1 MAKKEGARVIMH
13 LDMDAFFVNV
23 ELLAR
28 PDLRGLPLIVAPSSA
43 RSVVTSAS
51 YEARAYGVRSAMP
64 LTQAR
69 RLCPQAVV
77 LPPAGDY
84 RGYSRQI
91 MQILQKVSPLVEQ
104 VSVDEAFLDLTGRLG
119 RGENPVDIAQAT
131 RQEILDTLGL
141 PSSVGLAPSKLL
153 AKMASDGSKPQGLW
167 VIPPARVQDFLDPL
181 PVSQLWGVGAKTSA
195 ALAKLGIRRVEQLRS
210 YDLSYLQ
217 ARFGQAQ
224 GLHLYRMARG
234 LDDRPVTPYREEK
247 SIGAE
252 HTFEQD
258 LSSRQELLS
267 QLYRLSL
274 EVARRLRA
282 RGKQAASLS
291 LKIRYSDFETVTRS
305 CPLEVSSSSGYVF
318 YEALSR
324 RLGELGVVGSAS
336 LLPRPLRLVGVRAEK
351 LEDQGLGVQGQLLGV
366 DLEPEG
372 EPVGQTWLELEQT
385 MDTIRGRFGPAGLR
399 PASLL
404 PGEDAARA

>member
-1 MAKKEGARVIMH
+1 MH

-28 PDLRGLPLIVAPSSA
+28 PDLRGLPLIVAPHSA

-64 LTQAR
+64 LSQALR
-69 RLCPQAVV
+69 FCPQAVV

-91 MQILQKVSPLVEQ
+91 MQILGKISPLVEQ
-104 VSVDEAFLDLTGRLG
+104 VSVDEAFVDLTGRL
-119 RGENPVDIAQAT
+119 RQGENPLTIAQTT
-131 RQEILDTLGL
+131 RQEILDRLGL

-167 VIPPARVQDFLDPL
+167 AIPPARVQDFLDPL

-195 ALAKLGIRRVEQLRS
+195 ALAQLGIRRVEQLRS

-234 LDDRPVTPYREEK
+234 QDDRPVTPYREEK
-247 SIGAE
+247 SLGAE

-258 LSSRQELLS
+258 ESSRQELLG
-267 QLYRLSL
+267 QVYRLSL
-274 EVARRLRA
+274 EVASRLRA
-282 RGKQAASLS
+282 RSKQAARLS

-324 RLGELGVVGSAS
+324 RLEELEVIGADSA
-336 LLPRPLRLVGVRAEK
+336 LPRPLRLIGVRAEK
-351 LEDQGLGVQGQLLGV
+351 LEDQGLGVQGQLLGA
-366 DLEPEG
+366 DLEPEE
-372 EPVGQTWLELEQT
+372 EPAGQTWLELEQA
-385 MDTIRGRFGPAGLR
+385 MDAIRDRFGSAGLR

-404 PGEDAARA
+404 SGEGRPRA